1 MKDVG
6 RIFILIGIVVLCFIL
21 QIYVFNS
28 LTFFG
33 VRANIMLTLCVVLAI
48 WFKPSISIPF
58 VFFIGIVSD
67 LIFTF
72 SIGKYL
78 IAYIVLTLVIIAVS
92 SIYNKENKGA
102 TVLIVLIATIFAEYI
117 FGIYSLVKF
126 GILANLFSVTFV
138 GIKGAVMNVILGA
151 ILSKMLKGMTK
162 REKL

>member
-1 MKDVG
+1 VKDISC
-6 RIFILIGIVVLCFIL
+6 IFILIGIVILFYML
-21 QIYVFNS
+21 QIYVFNT

-33 VRANIMLTLCVVLAI
+33 VKANIMLTFCVVLAI

-78 IAYIVLTLVIIAVS
+78 IAYLILTLVIIAVS
-92 SIYNKENKGA
+92 SIYNKQNRGA

-126 GILANLFSVTFV
+126 GTLANFFSVTFI
-138 GIKGAVMNVILGA
+138 GIKGAVINVILGV
-151 ILSKMLKGMTK
+151 ILSNLLKGLAEK
-162 REKL
+162 RN

>member
-1 MKDVG
+1 MKDISC
-6 RIFILIGIVVLCFIL
+6 IFILIGIVILFYML
-21 QIYVFNS
+21 QIYVFNT

-33 VRANIMLTLCVVLAI
+33 VKANIMLTFCVVLAI

-78 IAYIVLTLVIIAVS
+78 IAYLILTLVIIAVS
-92 SIYNKENKGA
+92 SIYNKQNRGA

-126 GILANLFSVTFV
+126 GTLANFFSVTFI
-138 GIKGAVMNVILGA
+138 GIKGAVINVILGV
-151 ILSKMLKGMTK
+151 ILSNLLKGLAEK
-162 REKL
+162 RN